1 MELVCMGGIARTM
14 TVVLALASLPACAIE
29 VGSVVPDVSAPGIG
43 RDAPGIRLANLRGR
57 VVYVDFWAS
66 WCAPCRQ
73 SMPALDRY
81 FRRFANRGFIVLG
94 VNKDMAA
101 PDAER
106 FLQRFP
112 VTFPLLADPGDGF
125 ARAFEVK
132 AMPSGYLIDRAGR
145 VRYVHRGFTSETATA
160 LESQIEQLVGEA
172 K

>member
-1 MELVCMGGIARTM
+1 VEFDCIGSIARTM
-14 TVVLALASLPACAIE
+14 AVALALAWAPARAIE
-29 VGSVVPDVSAPGIG
+29 VGSVAPDVSAPGIG
-43 RDAPGIRLANLRGR
+43 RDSPGIKLANLRGR

-73 SMPALDRY
+73 SMPALDGY
-81 FRRFANRGFIVLG
+81 FRRFSSRGFTVLG

-101 PDAER
+101 SDAAR

-112 VTFPLLADPGDGF
+112 VTFPVLADPDDGL
-125 ARAFEVK
+125 ARAFDVK

-145 VRYVHRGFTSETATA
+145 VRYVHRGFTSETAAA
-160 LESQIEQLVGEA
+160 LESQIEFLVGEA